1 MDSKTL
7 FNTIKNNKL
16 PNDFNINYQTYINNI
31 LLWILPLD
39 TNDKITSK
47 TPSLLIFSYINEII
61 KNKDNINDTIK
72 SYYHNLLF
80 ASLDNNQ
87 ITLDYLFNTYGLYYD
102 SYSNQIK
109 DNKLSIDKVSFVI
122 KIIMQLILTNE
133 EMINTNNNLIT
144 SYYTNIFSQLIPK
157 VSLLELLISKDIIPN
172 YHSNLK
178 NIFSD
183 VFKANVSLIT
193 SSNND
198 SLNNSSNGLL
208 NQLHNLN
215 FIITNSFIDLL
226 NTKSIDN
233 IINSINSLN
242 INLMFKYSN
251 DLNYVVNNLKMIK
264 CNYINNKTKLEVKDM
279 DLITNYIKDKKL
291 KITKEE
297 YLAFNDNQKNNY
309 LILIILLF
317 NLEH

>member
-16 PNDFNINYQTYINNI
+16 PNDFNINYDSYINNI

-39 TNDKITSK
+39 TNNKITSK
-47 TPSLLIFSYINEII
+47 TPSLLILSYINEII

-109 DNKLSIDKVSFVI
+109 DNKLSINKVSFVI

-133 EMINTNNNLIT
+133 EMLNTNNNLIT
-144 SYYTNIFSQLIPK
+144 SYYTNIFNQLIPK
-157 VSLLELLISKDIIPN
+157 LSLSELLTTNNIIPN

-178 NIFSD
+178 NIFSNI
-183 VFKANVSLIT
+183 FKANVSLIT
-193 SSNND
+193 SSND
-198 SLNNSSNGLL
+198 TSLN
-208 NQLHNLN
+208 NLN
-215 FIITNSFIDLL
+215 FIVTNSFINLL

-233 IINSINSLN
+233 IINNINSLN
-242 INLMFKYSN
+242 INRMFKYSN

-264 CNYINNKTKLEVKDM
+264 CNYINNKTKSEVKDM

-309 LILIILLF
+309 LSLIMLLL

>member
-16 PNDFNINYQTYINNI
+16 PNDFNINYDSYINNI

-39 TNDKITSK
+39 TNNKITSK
-47 TPSLLIFSYINEII
+47 TPSLLILSYINEII

-133 EMINTNNNLIT
+133 EMLNTNNNLIT
-144 SYYTNIFSQLIPK
+144 SYYTNIFNQLIPK
-157 VSLLELLISKDIIPN
+157 VSLSELLTTNNIIPN
-172 YHSNLK
+172 YHNNLK

-183 VFKANVSLIT
+183 IFKANVSLIT
-193 SSNND
+193 SSND
-198 SLNNSSNGLL
+198 TSLN
-208 NQLHNLN
+208 NLN
-215 FIITNSFIDLL
+215 FIVTNSFINLL

-233 IINSINSLN
+233 IINNINSLN
-242 INLMFKYSN
+242 INRMFKYSN

-264 CNYINNKTKLEVKDM
+264 CNYINNKTKSEVKDM

-309 LILIILLF
+309 LSLIMLLF

>member
-16 PNDFNINYQTYINNI
+16 PNDFRTNYDSYINNI

-39 TNDKITSK
+39 TNNKITSK
-47 TPSLLIFSYINEII
+47 TPSLLILSYINEII

-144 SYYTNIFSQLIPK
+144 SYYTNIFNQLIPK
-157 VSLLELLISKDIIPN
+157 VSLSKLLSSNDIIPN
-172 YHSNLK
+172 YHNNLK
-178 NIFSD
+178 NIFNHI
-183 VFKANVSLIT
+183 FKANVSLIT
-193 SSNND
+193 SNNTSISNE
-198 SLNNSSNGLL
+198 L
-208 NQLHNLN
+208 NQLNNLN
-215 FIITNSFIDLL
+215 FIVTNSFINLL

-233 IINSINSLN
+233 IINNINSLN
-242 INLMFKYSN
+242 INRMFKYSN

-309 LILIILLF
+309 LSLIMLLF

>member
-16 PNDFNINYQTYINNI
+16 PNDFRTNYDSYINNI

-39 TNDKITSK
+39 TNNKITSK
-47 TPSLLIFSYINEII
+47 TPSLLILSYINEII

-144 SYYTNIFSQLIPK
+144 SYYTNIFNQLIPK
-157 VSLLELLISKDIIPN
+157 VSLLELLTSKDIIPN

-178 NIFSD
+178 NIFSNI
-183 VFKANVSLIT
+183 FKANVLLIT
-193 SSNND
+193 SSND
-198 SLNNSSNGLL
+198 TSLN
-208 NQLHNLN
+208 NLN
-215 FIITNSFIDLL
+215 FIITNSFINLL

-233 IINSINSLN
+233 IINNINSLN
-242 INLMFKYSN
+242 INRMFKYSN

-264 CNYINNKTKLEVKDM
+264 CNYINNKTKSEVKDM
-279 DLITNYIKDKKL
+279 NLITNYIKDKKL

-309 LILIILLF
+309 LSLIMLLF

>member
-16 PNDFNINYQTYINNI
+16 PNDFNTNYDSYINNI

-39 TNDKITSK
+39 TNNKITSK
-47 TPSLLIFSYINEII
+47 TPSLLILSYINEII
-61 KNKDNINDTIK
+61 KNKDNINDAIK

-133 EMINTNNNLIT
+133 EMLNTNNNLIT
-144 SYYTNIFSQLIPK
+144 SYYTNIFNQLIPK
-157 VSLLELLISKDIIPN
+157 VSLLELLTSKDIIPN

-178 NIFSD
+178 NIFSNI
-183 VFKANVSLIT
+183 FKANVLLIT
-193 SSNND
+193 SSND
-198 SLNNSSNGLL
+198 TSLN
-208 NQLHNLN
+208 NLN
-215 FIITNSFIDLL
+215 FIVTNSFINLL

-233 IINSINSLN
+233 IINNINSLN
-242 INLMFKYSN
+242 INRMFKYSN

-264 CNYINNKTKLEVKDM
+264 CNYINNKTKSEVKDM

-309 LILIILLF
+309 LSLIMLLF

>member
-16 PNDFNINYQTYINNI
+16 PNDFRTNYDSYINNI

-39 TNDKITSK
+39 TNNKITSK
-47 TPSLLIFSYINEII
+47 TPSLLILSYINEII

-133 EMINTNNNLIT
+133 EMLNTNNNLIT
-144 SYYTNIFSQLIPK
+144 SYYTNIFNQLIPK
-157 VSLLELLISKDIIPN
+157 VSLLELLTSKDIIPN

-178 NIFSD
+178 NIFSNI
-183 VFKANVSLIT
+183 FKANISLIT
-193 SSNND
+193 SSND
-198 SLNNSSNGLL
+198 TSLN
-208 NQLHNLN
+208 NLN
-215 FIITNSFIDLL
+215 FIVTNSFINLL

-233 IINSINSLN
+233 IINNINSLN
-242 INLMFKYSN
+242 INRMFKYSN

-264 CNYINNKTKLEVKDM
+264 CNYINNKTKSEVKDM

-309 LILIILLF
+309 LSLIMLLF

>member
-16 PNDFNINYQTYINNI
+16 PNDFDINYDSYINNI

-39 TNDKITSK
+39 TNNKITSK

-133 EMINTNNNLIT
+133 EMLNTNNNLIT
-144 SYYTNIFSQLIPK
+144 SYYTNIFNQLIPK
-157 VSLLELLISKDIIPN
+157 LSLLELLTSKDIIPN
-172 YHSNLK
+172 YHNNLK
-178 NIFSD
+178 NIFSNI
-183 VFKANVSLIT
+183 FKVNVSLIT
-193 SSNND
+193 SSND
-198 SLNNSSNGLL
+198 TSLN
-208 NQLHNLN
+208 NLN
-215 FIITNSFIDLL
+215 FIVTNSFINLL

-233 IINSINSLN
+233 IINNINNLN
-242 INLMFKYSN
+242 INRMFKYSN

-264 CNYINNKTKLEVKDM
+264 CNYINNKTKSEVKDM

-309 LILIILLF
+309 LGLIMLLL

>member
-7 FNTIKNNKL
+7 FDTIKNNKL

-39 TNDKITSK
+39 TNNKITSK
-47 TPSLLIFSYINEII
+47 TPLLLILSYIDDII

-72 SYYHNLLF
+72 EYYHNLLF

-87 ITLDYLFNTYGLYYD
+87 ITLDYLFSTYGLYYD

-133 EMINTNNNLIT
+133 EMLNTNNNLIT

-157 VSLLELLISKDIIPN
+157 VSLSELLTSKDIIPN
-172 YHSNLK
+172 YHINLK
-178 NIFSD
+178 NIFSNT
-183 VFKANVSLIT
+183 FKANIISL
-193 SSNND
+193 SNESNILSND
-198 SLNNSSNGLL
+198 LFIQLN
-208 NQLHNLN
+208 NLN
-215 FIITNSFIDLL
+215 FIITNSFINLL

-242 INLMFKYSN
+242 INRMFKYSN

-264 CNYINNKTKLEVKDM
+264 CNYINNKTKSEVKDM
-279 DLITNYIKDKKL
+279 DLITNYIKGKKL

-297 YLAFNDNQKNNY
+297 YLAFNDYQKNNY
-309 LILIILLF
+309 LGLIMLLL

>member
-16 PNDFNINYQTYINNI
+16 PNDFNINYDSYINNI

-39 TNDKITSK
+39 TNNKITSK
-47 TPSLLIFSYINEII
+47 TPSLLILSYINEII

-87 ITLDYLFNTYGLYYD
+87 ITLDYLFSTYGLYYD

-133 EMINTNNNLIT
+133 EMINTNNNLII
-144 SYYTNIFSQLIPK
+144 SYYTNIFNQLIPK
-157 VSLLELLISKDIIPN
+157 VSLLELLTSKDIIPN
-172 YHSNLK
+172 YHNNLK
-178 NIFSD
+178 NIFSNI
-183 VFKANVSLIT
+183 FKANVSLIT
-193 SSNND
+193 SSND
-198 SLNNSSNGLL
+198 TSLN
-208 NQLHNLN
+208 NLN
-215 FIITNSFIDLL
+215 FIVTNSFINLL

-233 IINSINSLN
+233 IINNINSLN
-242 INLMFKYSN
+242 INRMFKYSN

-264 CNYINNKTKLEVKDM
+264 CNYINNKTKSEVKDM
-279 DLITNYIKDKKL
+279 NLITNYIKDKKL

-309 LILIILLF
+309 LSLIMLLF

>member
-16 PNDFNINYQTYINNI
+16 PNDFRTNYDSYINNI

-39 TNDKITSK
+39 TNNKITSK
-47 TPSLLIFSYINEII
+47 TPSLLILSYINEII

-109 DNKLSIDKVSFVI
+109 DSKLSIDKVSFVI

-133 EMINTNNNLIT
+133 EMLNTNNNLIT
-144 SYYTNIFSQLIPK
+144 SYYTNIFNQLIPK
-157 VSLLELLISKDIIPN
+157 VSLLELLTSKDIIPN

-178 NIFSD
+178 NIFND
-183 VFKANVSLIT
+183 IFKANVLLIT
-193 SSNND
+193 SSND
-198 SLNNSSNGLL
+198 TSLN
-208 NQLHNLN
+208 NLN
-215 FIITNSFIDLL
+215 FIITNSFINLL

-233 IINSINSLN
+233 IINNINSLN
-242 INLMFKYSN
+242 INRMFKYSN

-264 CNYINNKTKLEVKDM
+264 CNYINNKTKSEVKDM
-279 DLITNYIKDKKL
+279 NLITNYIKDKKL

-309 LILIILLF
+309 LSLIMLLF

>member
-16 PNDFNINYQTYINNI
+16 PNDFRTNYDSYINNI

-39 TNDKITSK
+39 TNNKITSK
-47 TPSLLIFSYINEII
+47 TPSLLILSYINEII

-109 DNKLSIDKVSFVI
+109 DNKLSINKVSFVI

-133 EMINTNNNLIT
+133 EMLNTNNNLIT
-144 SYYTNIFSQLIPK
+144 SYYTNIFNQLIPK
-157 VSLLELLISKDIIPN
+157 VSLLELLTSKDIIPN

-178 NIFSD
+178 NIFSNI
-183 VFKANVSLIT
+183 FKANVLLIT
-193 SSNND
+193 SSND
-198 SLNNSSNGLL
+198 TSLN
-208 NQLHNLN
+208 NLN
-215 FIITNSFIDLL
+215 FIVTNSFINLL

-233 IINSINSLN
+233 IINNINSLN
-242 INLMFKYSN
+242 INRMFKYSN

-264 CNYINNKTKLEVKDM
+264 CNYINNKTKSEVKDM
-279 DLITNYIKDKKL
+279 NLITNYIKDKKL

-309 LILIILLF
+309 LSLIMLLF
-317 NLEH
+317 NLEQ

>member
-16 PNDFNINYQTYINNI
+16 PNDFRTNYDSYINNI

-39 TNDKITSK
+39 TNNKITSK
-47 TPSLLIFSYINEII
+47 TPTLLIFSYINEII

-87 ITLDYLFNTYGLYYD
+87 ITLDYLFSTYGLYYD

-133 EMINTNNNLIT
+133 EMLNTNNNLIT
-144 SYYTNIFSQLIPK
+144 SYYTNIFNQLIPK
-157 VSLLELLISKDIIPN
+157 VSLLELLTSKDIIPN

-178 NIFSD
+178 NIFSNI
-183 VFKANVSLIT
+183 FKANVLLIT
-193 SSNND
+193 SSND
-198 SLNNSSNGLL
+198 TSLN
-208 NQLHNLN
+208 NLN
-215 FIITNSFIDLL
+215 FIVTNSFINLL

-233 IINSINSLN
+233 IINNINSLN
-242 INLMFKYSN
+242 INRMFKYSN

-264 CNYINNKTKLEVKDM
+264 CNYINNKTKSEVKDM
-279 DLITNYIKDKKL
+279 NLITNYIKDKKL
-291 KITKEE
+291 KITKKE

-309 LILIILLF
+309 LSLIMLLF

>member
-1 MDSKTL
+1 MDSNTL

-16 PNDFNINYQTYINNI
+16 PNDFRTNYDSYINNI

-39 TNDKITSK
+39 TNNKITSK
-47 TPSLLIFSYINEII
+47 TPSLLILSYINEII

-133 EMINTNNNLIT
+133 EMLNTNNNLIT
-144 SYYTNIFSQLIPK
+144 SYYTNIFNQLIPK
-157 VSLLELLISKDIIPN
+157 VSLLELLTSKDIIPN

-178 NIFSD
+178 NIFSNI
-183 VFKANVSLIT
+183 FKANVLLIT
-193 SSNND
+193 SSND
-198 SLNNSSNGLL
+198 TSLN
-208 NQLHNLN
+208 NLN
-215 FIITNSFIDLL
+215 FIVTNSFINLL

-233 IINSINSLN
+233 IINNINSLN
-242 INLMFKYSN
+242 INRMFKYSN

-264 CNYINNKTKLEVKDM
+264 CNYINNKTKSEVKDM
-279 DLITNYIKDKKL
+279 NLITNYIKDKKL

-309 LILIILLF
+309 LSLIMLLF

>member
-16 PNDFNINYQTYINNI
+16 PNDFNTNYDSYINNI

-39 TNDKITSK
+39 TNNKITSK
-47 TPSLLIFSYINEII
+47 TPSLLILSYINEII

-109 DNKLSIDKVSFVI
+109 DSKLSIDKVSFVI

-133 EMINTNNNLIT
+133 EMLNTNNNLIT
-144 SYYTNIFSQLIPK
+144 SYYTNIFNQLIPK
-157 VSLLELLISKDIIPN
+157 VSLLELLTSKDIIPN

-178 NIFSD
+178 NIFSNI
-183 VFKANVSLIT
+183 FKANVSLIT
-193 SSNND
+193 SSND
-198 SLNNSSNGLL
+198 TSLN
-208 NQLHNLN
+208 NLN
-215 FIITNSFIDLL
+215 FIITNSFINLL

-233 IINSINSLN
+233 IINNINSLN
-242 INLMFKYSN
+242 INRMFKYSN

-264 CNYINNKTKLEVKDM
+264 CNYINNKTKSEVKDM

-309 LILIILLF
+309 LSLIMLLF

>member
-16 PNDFNINYQTYINNI
+16 PNDFRTNYDSYINNI

-39 TNDKITSK
+39 TNNKITSK
-47 TPSLLIFSYINEII
+47 TPSLLILSYINEII

-133 EMINTNNNLIT
+133 EMLNTNNNLIT
-144 SYYTNIFSQLIPK
+144 SYYTNIFNQLIPK
-157 VSLLELLISKDIIPN
+157 VSLLELLTSKDIIPN
-172 YHSNLK
+172 YHNNLK
-178 NIFSD
+178 NIFSNI
-183 VFKANVSLIT
+183 FKANVLLIT
-193 SSNND
+193 SSND
-198 SLNNSSNGLL
+198 TSLN
-208 NQLHNLN
+208 NLN
-215 FIITNSFIDLL
+215 FIVTNSFINLL

-233 IINSINSLN
+233 IINSINNLN
-242 INLMFKYSN
+242 INRMFKYSN

-264 CNYINNKTKLEVKDM
+264 CNYINNKTKSEVKDM

-309 LILIILLF
+309 LSLIMLLF

>member
-16 PNDFNINYQTYINNI
+16 PNDFKINYQSYINNI

-39 TNDKITSK
+39 TNNKITSK
-47 TPSLLIFSYINEII
+47 TPLLLILSYIDDII
-61 KNKDNINDTIK
+61 KNKDNISNTIK
-72 SYYHNLLF
+72 EYYHNLLF

-87 ITLDYLFNTYGLYYD
+87 ITLDYLFSTYGLYYD

-133 EMINTNNNLIT
+133 EMLNTNNNLIT

-157 VSLLELLISKDIIPN
+157 VSLLELLSSKDIIPN
-172 YHSNLK
+172 YHNNLK
-178 NIFSD
+178 NIFSNA
-183 VFKANVSLIT
+183 FKENVSLIT

-198 SLNNSSNGLL
+198 SLNNSSNDLL
-208 NQLHNLN
+208 NQLNNLN
-215 FIITNSFIDLL
+215 FIITNSFINLL

-233 IINSINSLN
+233 IINNINNLN
-242 INLMFKYSN
+242 INLMVKYSN

-264 CNYINNKTKLEVKDM
+264 CNYINNKTKSEVKDM

-309 LILIILLF
+309 LGLIMLLL

>member
-16 PNDFNINYQTYINNI
+16 PDDFNINYDSYINNI

-39 TNDKITSK
+39 TNNKITSK

-133 EMINTNNNLIT
+133 EMLNTNNNLIT
-144 SYYTNIFSQLIPK
+144 SYYTNIFNQLIPK
-157 VSLLELLISKDIIPN
+157 VSLSELLTTNNIIPN
-172 YHSNLK
+172 YHNKLK
-178 NIFSD
+178 NIFSNI
-183 VFKANVSLIT
+183 FKANVISLIT
-193 SSNND
+193 
-198 SLNNSSNGLL
+198 
-208 NQLHNLN
+208 
-215 FIITNSFIDLL
+215 
-226 NTKSIDN
+226 
-233 IINSINSLN
+233 
-242 INLMFKYSN
+242 LMQR
-251 DLNYVVNNLKMIK
+251 M
-264 CNYINNKTKLEVKDM
+264 
-279 DLITNYIKDKKL
+279 
-291 KITKEE
+291 
-297 YLAFNDNQKNNY
+297 
-309 LILIILLF
+309 
-317 NLEH
+317 

>member
-1 MDSKTL
+1 MDSNTL
-7 FNTIKNNKL
+7 FDTIKNNKL
-16 PNDFNINYQTYINNI
+16 PNDFNTNYESYINNI

-39 TNDKITSK
+39 TNNKITSK
-47 TPSLLIFSYINEII
+47 TPSLLIFSYINDII
-61 KNKDNINDTIK
+61 KNKDNINDTIR

-87 ITLDYLFNTYGLYYD
+87 ITLDYLFSTYGLYYD

-122 KIIMQLILTNE
+122 KIIMQLILTNK
-133 EMINTNNNLIT
+133 EMLNTNNNLIT

-157 VSLLELLISKDIIPN
+157 VSLLELLTSKDIIPN
-172 YHSNLK
+172 YHNNLK

-183 VFKANVSLIT
+183 IFKANII
-193 SSNND
+193 
-198 SLNNSSNGLL
+198 SLNNSSNELL
-208 NQLHNLN
+208 NQLNNLN
-215 FIITNSFIDLL
+215 FIITNSFINLL

-233 IINSINSLN
+233 IINNINSLN

-264 CNYINNKTKLEVKDM
+264 CNYINNKTKSEVKDM

-309 LILIILLF
+309 LGLIMLLL

>member
-16 PNDFNINYQTYINNI
+16 PNDFRTNYDSYINNI

-39 TNDKITSK
+39 TNNKITSK
-47 TPSLLIFSYINEII
+47 TPSLLIFSYINDII
-61 KNKDNINDTIK
+61 KNKNNINDTIK

-133 EMINTNNNLIT
+133 EMLNTNNNLIT
-144 SYYTNIFSQLIPK
+144 SYYTNIFNQLIPK
-157 VSLLELLISKDIIPN
+157 VSLLELLTSKDIIPN

-178 NIFSD
+178 NIFSNI
-183 VFKANVSLIT
+183 FKANVSLIT
-193 SSNND
+193 SSND
-198 SLNNSSNGLL
+198 TSLN
-208 NQLHNLN
+208 NLN
-215 FIITNSFIDLL
+215 FIVTNSFINLL

-233 IINSINSLN
+233 IINNINNLN
-242 INLMFKYSN
+242 INRMFKYSN

-264 CNYINNKTKLEVKDM
+264 CNYINNKTKSEVKDM
-279 DLITNYIKDKKL
+279 NLITNYIKDKKL

-309 LILIILLF
+309 LSLIMLLL

>member
-16 PNDFNINYQTYINNI
+16 PNDFNINYDSYINNI

-39 TNDKITSK
+39 TNNKITSK
-47 TPSLLIFSYINEII
+47 TPSLLILSYINEII

-133 EMINTNNNLIT
+133 EMLNTNNNLIT
-144 SYYTNIFSQLIPK
+144 SYYTNIFNQLIPK
-157 VSLLELLISKDIIPN
+157 LSLSELLTTNNIIPN
-172 YHSNLK
+172 YHNNLK
-178 NIFSD
+178 NIFSNI
-183 VFKANVSLIT
+183 FKANVSLIT
-193 SSNND
+193 SSND
-198 SLNNSSNGLL
+198 TSLN
-208 NQLHNLN
+208 NLN
-215 FIITNSFIDLL
+215 FIVTNSFINLL

-233 IINSINSLN
+233 IINNINSLN
-242 INLMFKYSN
+242 INRMFKYSN

-264 CNYINNKTKLEVKDM
+264 CNYINNKTKSEVKDM

-297 YLAFNDNQKNNY
+297 YLAFNDIQKNNY
-309 LILIILLF
+309 LSLIMLLF

>member
-16 PNDFNINYQTYINNI
+16 PNDFNINYDSYINNI

-39 TNDKITSK
+39 TNNKITSK
-47 TPSLLIFSYINEII
+47 TPSLLIFSYINDII

-133 EMINTNNNLIT
+133 EMLNTNNNLIT
-144 SYYTNIFSQLIPK
+144 SYYTNIFNQLIPK
-157 VSLLELLISKDIIPN
+157 LSLSELLTTNNIIPN
-172 YHSNLK
+172 YHNNLK
-178 NIFSD
+178 NIFSNI
-183 VFKANVSLIT
+183 FKANVLLIT
-193 SSNND
+193 SSNNT
-198 SLNNSSNGLL
+198 SLND
-208 NQLHNLN
+208 LN

-233 IINSINSLN
+233 IINNINNLN
-242 INLMFKYSN
+242 INRMFKYSN

-264 CNYINNKTKLEVKDM
+264 CNYINNKTKSEVKDM
-279 DLITNYIKDKKL
+279 NLITNYIKDKKL

-309 LILIILLF
+309 LSLIMLLF

>member
-1 MDSKTL
+1 MNSNTL

-16 PNDFNINYQTYINNI
+16 PSDFSTNYDSYINNI

-39 TNDKITSK
+39 TNNKITSK
-47 TPSLLIFSYINEII
+47 TPTLLIFSYISEII
-61 KNKDNINDTIK
+61 KNKDNINDAIK

-87 ITLDYLFNTYGLYYD
+87 ITLDYLFSTYGLYYD

-109 DNKLSIDKVSFVI
+109 DNKLSFDNVSFVI

-133 EMINTNNNLIT
+133 EMLDTNNKLIT
-144 SYYTNIFSQLIPK
+144 SYYTNIFNQLIPK
-157 VSLLELLISKDIIPN
+157 VSLSELLSSNDIIPN
-172 YHSNLK
+172 YHNNLK
-178 NIFSD
+178 NIFNHI
-183 VFKANVSLIT
+183 FKANVSLIT
-193 SSNND
+193 SNNTSISNE
-198 SLNNSSNGLL
+198 L
-208 NQLHNLN
+208 NQLNNLN
-215 FIITNSFIDLL
+215 FIITNSFINLL

-233 IINSINSLN
+233 IINNINNLN
-242 INLMFKYSN
+242 INRMFKYSN

-264 CNYINNKTKLEVKDM
+264 CNYINNKTKSEVKDM

-309 LILIILLF
+309 LSLIMLLF

>member
-16 PNDFNINYQTYINNI
+16 PNDFNINYDSYINNI

-39 TNDKITSK
+39 TNNKITSK
-47 TPSLLIFSYINEII
+47 TPSLLILSYINEII

-109 DNKLSIDKVSFVI
+109 DNKLSIDNVSFVI

-133 EMINTNNNLIT
+133 EMLNTNNNLIT

-157 VSLLELLISKDIIPN
+157 VSLSELLTTNNIIPN
-172 YHSNLK
+172 YHNNLK
-178 NIFSD
+178 NIFSNI
-183 VFKANVSLIT
+183 FKANIISLIT
-193 SSNND
+193 SSND
-198 SLNNSSNGLL
+198 TSLND
-208 NQLHNLN
+208 LN
-215 FIITNSFIDLL
+215 FIITNSFINLL

-233 IINSINSLN
+233 IIKNINSLN
-242 INLMFKYSN
+242 INRMFKYSN

-264 CNYINNKTKLEVKDM
+264 CNYINNKTKSEVKDM

-291 KITKEE
+291 KITKED

-309 LILIILLF
+309 LSLIMLLL

>member
-1 MDSKTL
+1 MDSNTL

-16 PNDFNINYQTYINNI
+16 PNDFRTNYDSYINNI

-39 TNDKITSK
+39 TNNKITSK
-47 TPSLLIFSYINEII
+47 TPSLLILSYINEII

-133 EMINTNNNLIT
+133 EMLNTNNNLIT
-144 SYYTNIFSQLIPK
+144 SYYTNIFNQLIPK
-157 VSLLELLISKDIIPN
+157 VSLLELLTSKDIIPN
-172 YHSNLK
+172 YHNNLK
-178 NIFSD
+178 NIFSNI
-183 VFKANVSLIT
+183 FKANVSLIT
-193 SSNND
+193 SSND
-198 SLNNSSNGLL
+198 TSLN
-208 NQLHNLN
+208 NLN
-215 FIITNSFIDLL
+215 FIITNSFINLL

-233 IINSINSLN
+233 IINNINSLN
-242 INLMFKYSN
+242 INRIFKYSN

-264 CNYINNKTKLEVKDM
+264 CNYINNKTKSEVKDM

-309 LILIILLF
+309 LSLIILLF

>member
-16 PNDFNINYQTYINNI
+16 PNDFNINYDSYINNI

-39 TNDKITSK
+39 TNNKITSK
-47 TPSLLIFSYINEII
+47 TPSLLILSYINEII

-133 EMINTNNNLIT
+133 EMLNTNNNLIT
-144 SYYTNIFSQLIPK
+144 SYYTNIFNQLIPK
-157 VSLLELLISKDIIPN
+157 VSLLELLTSKDIIPN

-178 NIFSD
+178 NIFSNI
-183 VFKANVSLIT
+183 FKANVISLIT
-193 SSNND
+193 SSND
-198 SLNNSSNGLL
+198 TSISNEL
-208 NQLHNLN
+208 NQLNNLN
-215 FIITNSFIDLL
+215 FIVTNSFINLL

-233 IINSINSLN
+233 IINNINNLN
-242 INLMFKYSN
+242 INRMFKYSN

-264 CNYINNKTKLEVKDM
+264 CNYINNKTKSEVKDM
-279 DLITNYIKDKKL
+279 NLITNYIKDKKL

-309 LILIILLF
+309 LSLIMLLF

>member
-16 PNDFNINYQTYINNI
+16 PNDFNINYDSYINNI

-39 TNDKITSK
+39 TNNKITSK
-47 TPSLLIFSYINEII
+47 TPSLLILSYINEII

-133 EMINTNNNLIT
+133 EMLNTNNNLIT
-144 SYYTNIFSQLIPK
+144 SYYTNIFNQLIPK
-157 VSLLELLISKDIIPN
+157 VSLLELLTSKDIIPN

-178 NIFSD
+178 NIFSNI
-183 VFKANVSLIT
+183 FKANISLIT
-193 SSNND
+193 SSND
-198 SLNNSSNGLL
+198 TSLN
-208 NQLHNLN
+208 NLN
-215 FIITNSFIDLL
+215 FIVTNSFINLL

-233 IINSINSLN
+233 IINSINNLN
-242 INLMFKYSN
+242 INRMFKYSN

-264 CNYINNKTKLEVKDM
+264 CNYINNKTKSEVKDM

-309 LILIILLF
+309 LSLIMLLF

>member
-16 PNDFNINYQTYINNI
+16 PNDFNTNYDSYINNI

-39 TNDKITSK
+39 TNNKITSK
-47 TPSLLIFSYINEII
+47 TPSLLILSYINEII

-133 EMINTNNNLIT
+133 EMLNTNNNLIT
-144 SYYTNIFSQLIPK
+144 SYYTNIFNQLIPK
-157 VSLLELLISKDIIPN
+157 VSLLELLTSKDIIPN

-178 NIFSD
+178 NIFSNI
-183 VFKANVSLIT
+183 FKANVLLIT
-193 SSNND
+193 SSND
-198 SLNNSSNGLL
+198 TSLN
-208 NQLHNLN
+208 NLN
-215 FIITNSFIDLL
+215 FIVTNSFINLL

-233 IINSINSLN
+233 IINNINNLN
-242 INLMFKYSN
+242 INRMFKYSN

-264 CNYINNKTKLEVKDM
+264 CNYINNKTKSEVKDM
-279 DLITNYIKDKKL
+279 NLITNYIKDKKL

-309 LILIILLF
+309 LGLIMLLL

>member
-16 PNDFNINYQTYINNI
+16 PNDFNINYDSYINNI

-39 TNDKITSK
+39 TNNKITSK
-47 TPSLLIFSYINEII
+47 TPSLLILSYINEII

-133 EMINTNNNLIT
+133 EMLNTNNNLII
-144 SYYTNIFSQLIPK
+144 SYYTNIFNQLIPK
-157 VSLLELLISKDIIPN
+157 VSLLELLTSKDIIPN

-178 NIFSD
+178 NIFSNI
-183 VFKANVSLIT
+183 FKANVISLIT
-193 SSNND
+193 SSNDTSIN
-198 SLNNSSNGLL
+198 
-208 NQLHNLN
+208 NLN
-215 FIITNSFIDLL
+215 FIITNSFINLL

-233 IINSINSLN
+233 IINNINSLN
-242 INLMFKYSN
+242 INRMFKYSN

-264 CNYINNKTKLEVKDM
+264 CNYINNKTKSEVKDM

-309 LILIILLF
+309 LSLIMLLF

>member
-16 PNDFNINYQTYINNI
+16 PNDFNINYDSYINNI

-39 TNDKITSK
+39 TNNKITSK

-87 ITLDYLFNTYGLYYD
+87 ITLDYLFSTYGLYYD

-133 EMINTNNNLIT
+133 EMLNTNNNLIT

-157 VSLLELLISKDIIPN
+157 VSLSKLLTTNNIIPN
-172 YHSNLK
+172 YHNNLK

-183 VFKANVSLIT
+183 IFKVNVSLIT
-193 SSNND
+193 SSND
-198 SLNNSSNGLL
+198 TSISNEL
-208 NQLHNLN
+208 NQLNNLN
-215 FIITNSFIDLL
+215 FIITNSFINLL

-233 IINSINSLN
+233 IINNINSLN

-264 CNYINNKTKLEVKDM
+264 CNYINNKTKSEVKDM
-279 DLITNYIKDKKL
+279 NLITNYIKDKKL

-309 LILIILLF
+309 LSLIMLLL
-317 NLEH
+317 NLEY

>member
-16 PNDFNINYQTYINNI
+16 PNDFRTNYDSYINNI

-39 TNDKITSK
+39 TNNKITSK
-47 TPSLLIFSYINEII
+47 TPSLLILSYINEII

-133 EMINTNNNLIT
+133 EMLNTNNNLIT
-144 SYYTNIFSQLIPK
+144 SYYTNIFNQLIPK
-157 VSLLELLISKDIIPN
+157 VSLLELLTSKDIIPN

-178 NIFSD
+178 NIFSNI
-183 VFKANVSLIT
+183 FKANVSLIT
-193 SSNND
+193 SSND
-198 SLNNSSNGLL
+198 TSLN
-208 NQLHNLN
+208 NLN
-215 FIITNSFIDLL
+215 FIVTNSFINLL

-233 IINSINSLN
+233 IINSINNLN
-242 INLMFKYSN
+242 INRMFKYSN

-264 CNYINNKTKLEVKDM
+264 CNYINNKTKSEVKDM
-279 DLITNYIKDKKL
+279 NLITNYIKDKKL

-309 LILIILLF
+309 LSLIMLLF

>member
-1 MDSKTL
+1 MDSNTL

-16 PNDFNINYQTYINNI
+16 PNDFRTNYDSYINNI

-39 TNDKITSK
+39 TNNKITSK
-47 TPSLLIFSYINEII
+47 TPTLLIFSYINEII

-87 ITLDYLFNTYGLYYD
+87 ITLDYLFSTYGLYYD

-133 EMINTNNNLIT
+133 EMLNTNNNLIT
-144 SYYTNIFSQLIPK
+144 SYYTNIFNQLIPK
-157 VSLLELLISKDIIPN
+157 VSLSELLSSNDIIPN
-172 YHSNLK
+172 YHNNLK

-183 VFKANVSLIT
+183 IFKANISLIT
-193 SSNND
+193 SNNTSISNE
-198 SLNNSSNGLL
+198 L
-208 NQLHNLN
+208 NQLNNLN
-215 FIITNSFIDLL
+215 FIITNSFINLL

-233 IINSINSLN
+233 IINNINSLN
-242 INLMFKYSN
+242 INRMFKYSN

-264 CNYINNKTKLEVKDM
+264 CNYINNKTKSEVKDM

-309 LILIILLF
+309 LSLIMLLF

>member
-16 PNDFNINYQTYINNI
+16 PNDFNINYDSYINNI

-39 TNDKITSK
+39 TNNKITSK
-47 TPSLLIFSYINEII
+47 TPSLLILSYINEII

-133 EMINTNNNLIT
+133 EMLNTNNNLIT

-157 VSLLELLISKDIIPN
+157 VSLSELLTTNNIIPN
-172 YHSNLK
+172 YHNNLK
-178 NIFSD
+178 NIFSNI
-183 VFKANVSLIT
+183 FKANIISLIT
-193 SSNND
+193 SSND
-198 SLNNSSNGLL
+198 TSLND
-208 NQLHNLN
+208 LN
-215 FIITNSFIDLL
+215 FIITNSFINLL

-233 IINSINSLN
+233 IIKNINSLN
-242 INLMFKYSN
+242 INRMFKYSN

-264 CNYINNKTKLEVKDM
+264 CNYINNKTKSEVKDM

-291 KITKEE
+291 KITKED

-309 LILIILLF
+309 LSLIMLLL

>member
-16 PNDFNINYQTYINNI
+16 PNDFRTNYDSYINNI

-39 TNDKITSK
+39 TNNKITSK
-47 TPSLLIFSYINEII
+47 TPSLLILSYINEII

-87 ITLDYLFNTYGLYYD
+87 ITLDYLFSTYGLYYD

-133 EMINTNNNLIT
+133 EMLNTNNNLIT
-144 SYYTNIFSQLIPK
+144 SYYTNIFNQLIPK
-157 VSLLELLISKDIIPN
+157 VSLLELLTSKDIIPN

-193 SSNND
+193 SSND
-198 SLNNSSNGLL
+198 TSLN
-208 NQLHNLN
+208 NLN
-215 FIITNSFIDLL
+215 FIVTNSFINLL

-233 IINSINSLN
+233 IINSINNLN
-242 INLMFKYSN
+242 INRMFKYSN

-264 CNYINNKTKLEVKDM
+264 CNYINNKTKSEVKDM
-279 DLITNYIKDKKL
+279 NLITNYIKDKKL

-309 LILIILLF
+309 LSLIMLLF

>member
-16 PNDFNINYQTYINNI
+16 PNDFNINYDSYINNI

-39 TNDKITSK
+39 TNNKITSK
-47 TPSLLIFSYINEII
+47 TPSLLILSYINEII

-109 DNKLSIDKVSFVI
+109 DSKLSIDKVSFVI

-133 EMINTNNNLIT
+133 EMLNTNNNLIT
-144 SYYTNIFSQLIPK
+144 SYYTNIFNQLIPK
-157 VSLLELLISKDIIPN
+157 VSLSELLTTNNIIPN
-172 YHSNLK
+172 YHNNLK

-183 VFKANVSLIT
+183 IFKANVISLIT
-193 SSNND
+193 SSND
-198 SLNNSSNGLL
+198 TSISNEL
-208 NQLHNLN
+208 NQLNNLN
-215 FIITNSFIDLL
+215 FIVTNSFINLL

-233 IINSINSLN
+233 IINNINSLN
-242 INLMFKYSN
+242 INRMFKYSN

-264 CNYINNKTKLEVKDM
+264 CNYINNKTKSEIKDM

-309 LILIILLF
+309 LSLIMLLF

>member
-16 PNDFNINYQTYINNI
+16 PNDFRTNYDSYINNI

-39 TNDKITSK
+39 TNNKITSK
-47 TPSLLIFSYINEII
+47 TPSLLILSYINEII

-133 EMINTNNNLIT
+133 EMLNTNNNLIT
-144 SYYTNIFSQLIPK
+144 SYYTNIFNQLIPK
-157 VSLLELLISKDIIPN
+157 VSLLELLTSKDIIPN

-178 NIFSD
+178 NIFND
-183 VFKANVSLIT
+183 IFKANISLIT
-193 SSNND
+193 SSND
-198 SLNNSSNGLL
+198 TSLN
-208 NQLHNLN
+208 NLN
-215 FIITNSFIDLL
+215 FIVTNSFINLL

-233 IINSINSLN
+233 IINNINNLN
-242 INLMFKYSN
+242 INRMFKYSN

-264 CNYINNKTKLEVKDM
+264 CNYINNKTKSEVKDM
-279 DLITNYIKDKKL
+279 NLITNYIKDKKL

-309 LILIILLF
+309 LSLIMLLL

>member
-16 PNDFNINYQTYINNI
+16 PNDFNINYDSYINNI

-39 TNDKITSK
+39 TNNKITSK
-47 TPSLLIFSYINEII
+47 TPSLLILSYINEII

-109 DNKLSIDKVSFVI
+109 DSKLSIDKVSFVI

-133 EMINTNNNLIT
+133 EMLNTNNNLIT
-144 SYYTNIFSQLIPK
+144 SYYTNIFNQLIPK
-157 VSLLELLISKDIIPN
+157 VSLSELLTTNNIIPN
-172 YHSNLK
+172 YHNNLK

-183 VFKANVSLIT
+183 IFKANVSLIT
-193 SSNND
+193 SSND
-198 SLNNSSNGLL
+198 TSLN
-208 NQLHNLN
+208 NLN
-215 FIITNSFIDLL
+215 FIVTNSFINLL

-233 IINSINSLN
+233 IINNINSLN
-242 INLMFKYSN
+242 INRMFKYSN

-264 CNYINNKTKLEVKDM
+264 CNYINNKTKSEVKDM

-309 LILIILLF
+309 LSLIMLLF

>member
-16 PNDFNINYQTYINNI
+16 PNDFRTNYDSYINNI

-39 TNDKITSK
+39 TNNKITSK
-47 TPSLLIFSYINEII
+47 TPSLLILSYINDII

-133 EMINTNNNLIT
+133 EMLNTNNNLIT
-144 SYYTNIFSQLIPK
+144 SYYTNIFNQLIPK
-157 VSLLELLISKDIIPN
+157 LSLSELLTTNNIIPN
-172 YHSNLK
+172 NHNNLK
-178 NIFSD
+178 NIFSTI
-183 VFKANVSLIT
+183 FKANVSLIT
-193 SSNND
+193 SSND
-198 SLNNSSNGLL
+198 TSLN
-208 NQLHNLN
+208 NLN
-215 FIITNSFIDLL
+215 FIVTNSFINLL

-233 IINSINSLN
+233 IINSINNLN
-242 INLMFKYSN
+242 INRMFKYSN

-264 CNYINNKTKLEVKDM
+264 CNYINNKTKSEVKDM
-279 DLITNYIKDKKL
+279 NLITNYIKDKKL

-309 LILIILLF
+309 LSLIMLLL
-317 NLEH
+317 NLEL

>member
-16 PNDFNINYQTYINNI
+16 PNDFRTNYDSYINNI

-39 TNDKITSK
+39 TNNKITSK
-47 TPSLLIFSYINEII
+47 TPSLLILSYINEII

-109 DNKLSIDKVSFVI
+109 DNKLSINKVSFVI

-133 EMINTNNNLIT
+133 EMLNTNNNLIT
-144 SYYTNIFSQLIPK
+144 SYYTNIFNQLIPK
-157 VSLLELLISKDIIPN
+157 VSLLELLTSKDIIPN

-178 NIFSD
+178 NIFSNI
-183 VFKANVSLIT
+183 FKANISLIT
-193 SSNND
+193 SSND
-198 SLNNSSNGLL
+198 TSLN
-208 NQLHNLN
+208 NLN
-215 FIITNSFIDLL
+215 FIVTNSFINLL

-233 IINSINSLN
+233 IINNINSLN
-242 INLMFKYSN
+242 INRMFKYSN

-264 CNYINNKTKLEVKDM
+264 CNYINNKTKSEVKDM
-279 DLITNYIKDKKL
+279 NLITNYIKDKKL

-309 LILIILLF
+309 LSLIMLLL

>member
-16 PNDFNINYQTYINNI
+16 PNDFRTNYDSYINNI

-39 TNDKITSK
+39 TNNKITSK
-47 TPSLLIFSYINEII
+47 TPSLLILSYINEII

-133 EMINTNNNLIT
+133 EMLNTNNNLIT
-144 SYYTNIFSQLIPK
+144 SYYTNIFNQLIPK
-157 VSLLELLISKDIIPN
+157 VSLLELLTSKDIIPN

-178 NIFSD
+178 NIFSNI
-183 VFKANVSLIT
+183 FKANVLLIT
-193 SSNND
+193 SSND
-198 SLNNSSNGLL
+198 TSLN
-208 NQLHNLN
+208 NLN
-215 FIITNSFIDLL
+215 FIVTNSFINLL

-233 IINSINSLN
+233 IINSINNLN
-242 INLMFKYSN
+242 INRMFKYSN

-264 CNYINNKTKLEVKDM
+264 CNYINNKTKSEVKDM
-279 DLITNYIKDKKL
+279 NLITNYIKDKKL

-309 LILIILLF
+309 LSLIMLLL

>member
-16 PNDFNINYQTYINNI
+16 PNDFRTNYDSYINNI

-39 TNDKITSK
+39 TNNKITSK
-47 TPSLLIFSYINEII
+47 TPSLLILSYINEII

-133 EMINTNNNLIT
+133 EMLNTNNNLIT
-144 SYYTNIFSQLIPK
+144 SYYTNIFNQLIPK
-157 VSLLELLISKDIIPN
+157 LSLSELLTTNNIIPN
-172 YHSNLK
+172 YHNNLK

-183 VFKANVSLIT
+183 IFKANVISLIT
-193 SSNND
+193 SSND
-198 SLNNSSNGLL
+198 TSLN
-208 NQLHNLN
+208 NLN
-215 FIITNSFIDLL
+215 FIVTNSFINLL

-233 IINSINSLN
+233 IINNINSLN
-242 INLMFKYSN
+242 INRMFKYSN

-264 CNYINNKTKLEVKDM
+264 CNYINNKTKSEVKDM

-309 LILIILLF
+309 LSLIMLLF